1 MKARGYTMHRLLRLA
16 VCPRWYVVGESAH
29 GSASTVQE
37 PDNIRPNLKCQK
49 FFPTAGRDKLIA
61 PRLRLVP
68 TFTLLNKQH
77 PMKLKFVQLWNRVMW
92 RKAQVRNRLKSC
104 SVCPALVTCCI
115 LKQSLMIYTA
125 TCRVYKH
132 LIFAYSRKSSRELE
146 INFKWKCN
154 VTVVEVYFKMVFA
167 QKVVHI
173 LKMKESSRLS
183 FACLT
188 NLEKKKKKSVIYIQ
202 SEPYIIIL
210 LYSANPPT
218 HQHRNWSNSEALL
231 YDQV

>member
-146 INFKWKCN
+146 INFKWVSPVSKPH
-154 VTVVEVYFKMVFA
+154 
-167 QKVVHI
+167 Q
-173 LKMKESSRLS
+173 SW
-183 FACLT
+183 
-188 NLEKKKKKSVIYIQ
+188 KKKKKVSHLYSVWTIYY
-202 SEPYIIIL
+202 YIIIFSKSPDP
-210 LYSANPPT
+210 SAQELVQFRSIIIWPSL
-218 HQHRNWSNSEALL
+218 R
-231 YDQV
+231 